1 MCMGVNKTR
10 KHNLPCPIDE
20 FVFGVLGLQFVII
33 TDLCN
38 LGDLH
43 TNTVRSQRFLL
54 RVGNKPVRGDDGH
67 ASAPPSTL
75 IDSPFICCASFVI
88 R

>member
-10 KHNLPCPIDE
+10 KQNLPCPIDE

-33 TDLCN
+33 TDFCN
-38 LGDLH
+38 LGVLH

-54 RVGNKPVRGDDGH
+54 RIGNKPV
-67 ASAPPSTL
+67 
-75 IDSPFICCASFVI
+75 
-88 R
+88 